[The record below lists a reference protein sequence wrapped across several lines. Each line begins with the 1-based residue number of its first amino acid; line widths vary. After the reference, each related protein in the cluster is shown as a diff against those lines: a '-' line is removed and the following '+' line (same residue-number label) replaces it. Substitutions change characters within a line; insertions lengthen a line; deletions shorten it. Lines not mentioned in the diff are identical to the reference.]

1 MQQFPIL
8 LSTMNDVPGFRV
20 ARVMGEVFGLTVRSR
35 NAFANM
41 GAGFKAMA
49 GGELKGLSKL
59 LYESRQEALQR
70 LCQEGLA
77 KGANAIIA
85 MRFDCNE
92 IGGTASEIAAY
103 GTAVFLVPDGA
114 PQGGPQQQAGPAY
127 GQQPGSGQQPAFGQQ
142 PSGQFGAPQG

>member
-1 MQQFPIL
+1 MGQPMQQQFPIL

-35 NAFANM
+35 NAFSNM

-77 KGANAIIA
+77 KGANAIVA

-114 PQGGPQQQAGPAY
+114 PQGGQPQGGQGY
-127 GQQPGSGQQPAFGQQ
+127 GQQPGFGQQ
-142 PSGQFGAPQG
+142 PPSGQFAAPQG

>member
-1 MQQFPIL
+1 MAQQFPLL
-8 LSTMNDVPGFRV
+8 LSTMNDVPGYRV
-20 ARVMGEVFGLTVRSR
+20 VRVMGEVFGLTVRSR
-35 NAFANM
+35 NAFSNM

-70 LCQEGLA
+70 LCQEGIA
-77 KGANAIIA
+77 RGANAVIA

-103 GTAVFLVPDGA
+103 GTAVFLVPDG
-114 PQGGPQQQAGPAY
+114 QQPQQGQQQGQGQPQQY
-127 GQQPGSGQQPAFGQQ
+127 GQPQTGGQYAQQ
-142 PSGQFGAPQG
+142 G